1 MKAQRQLVLV
11 TLALTWLLF
20 GSLSVRADA
29 LAKHDCFAN
38 EAMMRIRGC
47 TKLLESNNLDPAT
60 RSTAYATRAL
70 GLSVTGRYSEAI
82 ADYDRALRI
91 IPDYP
96 VALNNRA
103 WALFKL
109 GRISEA
115 APDVERSLQLDPT
128 SPHAYDTR
136 AHIRQHQG
144 RTNAAFDDYQCA
156 MRLGGSRMVKLYQ
169 CGLAGSG
176 HYLGAQ
182 TGIITEQLE
191 NALKQ
196 CAKSKSCDPLPP
208 DEECKAA
215 TS

>member
-1 MKAQRQLVLV
+1 MQAHRRLILATI
-11 TLALTWLLF
+11 TLALLF
-20 GSLSVRADA
+20 AGGQSVRADA

-47 TKLLESNNLDPAT
+47 TKLLQRDNLDPMT

-70 GLSVTGRYSEAI
+70 GLSIIGRYIEAI

-91 IPDYP
+91 LPNYP

-115 APDVERSLQLDPT
+115 APDVEKSLALDPT

-136 AHIRQHQG
+136 AHISQHQS
-144 RTNAAFDDYQCA
+144 RPNAAFEDYSRA

-169 CGLAGSG
+169 CGLAGAG

-182 TGIITEQLE
+182 TGIVTEQLE
-191 NALKQ
+191 IALKE
-196 CAKSKSCDPLPP
+196 CVKSKSCDPLPP
-208 DEECKAA
+208 DEECKVA